1 MKRENIIVLDF
12 GGQYKQLIARR
23 VRECHVYCEIH
34 PHTMPVEELK
44 KKEPKGII
52 LTGGPNSVYGEEAVL
67 CDQEIFHLGIPVL
80 GICYGSQ
87 LMAQLLGGEVKTAPV
102 SEYGKTEVRLGGSAL
117 FQEIPEKS
125 TVWMSH
131 TDYIAKVPDGFQ
143 ITGNTKNCPVAAME
157 NAQAGLYAVQF

>member
-34 PHTMPVEELK
+34 PYTMPVEELK

-102 SEYGKTEVRLGGSAL
+102 SEYV
-117 FQEIPEKS
+117 
-125 TVWMSH
+125 
-131 TDYIAKVPDGFQ
+131 
-143 ITGNTKNCPVAAME
+143 
-157 NAQAGLYAVQF
+157 